1 MTAGAAT
8 PGRGGYGRAVDC
20 CIVHQSAFSIAQ
32 RRNRRRMCQCQ
43 WDIVPVLLVPCPG
56 STSPFHDRTQCI
68 GRALPWPDQLP
79 SVHKHNLNTGLVAP
93 VDLSPPGAVA
103 GRGDSS
109 EPGAFRV
116 LRAPRR
122 RPGHALPVASGW
134 PGSESNPRFSI
145 QGQYPPAQVAP
156 GCAHGPRCPGR
167 HGGPFLERGV
177 IRSGHAAAIGAE
189 VRCVYAGPDA
199 EVA

>member
-68 GRALPWPDQLP
+68 GRALPWPGQLP
-79 SVHKHNLNTGLVAP
+79 SVHKHNTGLVAP
-93 VDLSPPGAVA
+93 VDLS
-103 GRGDSS
+103 GRGSGRQ
-109 EPGAFRV
+109 P
-116 LRAPRR
+116 RASFER
-122 RPGHALPVASGW
+122 RPVAAG
-134 PGSESNPRFSI
+134 PGRASTGIR
-145 QGQYPPAQVAP
+145 GA
-156 GCAHGPRCPGR
+156 GPRVQSPILHSRLVPACSGCSSCPGVHTGR
-167 HGGPFLERGV
+167 DAHGGPF
-177 IRSGHAAAIGAE
+177 H
-189 VRCVYAGPDA
+189 
-199 EVA
+199 